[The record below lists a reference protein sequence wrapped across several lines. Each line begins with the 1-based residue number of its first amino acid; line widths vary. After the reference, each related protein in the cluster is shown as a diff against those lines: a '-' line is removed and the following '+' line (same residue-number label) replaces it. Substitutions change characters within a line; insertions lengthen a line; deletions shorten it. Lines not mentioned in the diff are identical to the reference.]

1 MKWSASCMTLE
12 MASRSLLRSL
22 GMKTSGEVCHQTQNS
37 QSLSCIS
44 LISLTTFNWQQAA
57 LLLLSHTNNVHSIFF
72 FFFWWGVGML
82 LHPKIASKERLL
94 DSLELTRN
102 QQENFPRVSH
112 LALPMLLRLS
122 SLAMSACL
130 TTAGGDDITNHSSA

>member
-1 MKWSASCMTLE
+1 MKWSASWMTLE

-22 GMKTSGEVCHQTQNS
+22 GIKTSGEVCHQTQNS

-44 LISLTTFNWQQAA
+44 LISLTTFNWQQAG
-57 LLLLSHTNNVHSIFF
+57 LLLVSHTHTVHSIFLF
-72 FFFWWGVGML
+72 LGGGWGCS
-82 LHPKIASKERLL
+82 LHPDIASKEGLL

-102 QQENFPRVSH
+102 QQENFPRVCEH
-112 LALPMLLRLS
+112 LALPMFLGLS

>member
-1 MKWSASCMTLE
+1 MSVSAQE
-12 MASRSLLRSL
+12 WQVVDEGDVYEVVSLLYDPGDGFKVVAAVFGDEDVRR
-22 GMKTSGEVCHQTQNS
+22 G
-37 QSLSCIS
+37 LSSDTEQPIS
-44 LISLTTFNWQQAA
+44 T
-57 LLLLSHTNNVHSIFF
+57 HNVHSISFF
-72 FFFWWGVGML
+72 FFGGGWGCS

-94 DSLELTRN
+94 DSLELMRN

-122 SLAMSACL
+122 SLAMSAFL